1 MYQTQLFNVFKRIDD
16 NHENLLI
23 RLLTIYPQ
31 LVKGEVYNQVHFL
44 MDFAFTTG
52 FKVSRD
58 NNHNLHITNDGYDL
72 TFTSIERPEFVYNGV
87 TYTGVVERYGD
98 FISIICAGEVVGIF
112 SMNTLS
118 KEVTYIER

>member
-1 MYQTQLFNVFKRIDD
+1 MYRTQLFNVFKRIDD

-31 LVKGEVYNQVHFL
+31 LVKGEVYDQVHFL

-72 TFTSIERPEFVYNGV
+72 TFASIERPEFVYNGV
-87 TYTGVVERYGD
+87 TYTGIVERYGD

-118 KEVTYIER
+118 